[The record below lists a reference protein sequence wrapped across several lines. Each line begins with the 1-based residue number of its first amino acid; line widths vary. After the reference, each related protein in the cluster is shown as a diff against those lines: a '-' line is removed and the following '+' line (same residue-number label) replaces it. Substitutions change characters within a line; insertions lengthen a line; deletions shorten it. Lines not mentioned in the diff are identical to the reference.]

1 MIAFLRG
8 KLAEALPT
16 QVVVDVNGVGYH
28 LFVPLSTFDRLG
40 ELGAD
45 VHLLTHFHV
54 RENDQALYGF
64 ATTDERDLFRL
75 LIGRVSGVGPKVA
88 LGVLS
93 GMSVDEFK
101 SAVVAE
107 DIAAISRIKGLGKK
121 TTERIVLELKD
132 KVGVTE
138 AWSTAAAEAA
148 SGTPALAGKSD
159 AVAGLIALGYK
170 QAEATKAVDSV
181 IKSGVVEANGE
192 SSDLLRE
199 ALRHLQ

>member
-16 QVVVDVNGVGYH
+16 QVAIDVNGVGYE

-40 ELGAD
+40 ETGKE
-45 VHLLTHFHV
+45 VTLLTHFHV
-54 RENDQALYGF
+54 RETEQALYGF
-64 ATTDERDLFRL
+64 ATSEEKDLFRL
-75 LIGRVSGVGPKVA
+75 LIVRVSGVGPKVA

-93 GMSVDEFK
+93 GMSVAEFK
-101 SAVVAE
+101 AAVVGE
-107 DIAAISRIKGLGKK
+107 DIAALSRIKGLGKK
-121 TTERIVLELKD
+121 TAERIVLELKD

-138 AWSTAAAEAA
+138 AWSASAAESA
-148 SGTPALAGKSD
+148 SGSSAQVGRSD

-170 QAEATKAVDSV
+170 QAEAAKAVDAV
-181 IKSGVVEANGE
+181 IRAGTVTAEGD

-199 ALRHLQ
+199 ALRQLQ

>member
-16 QVVVDVNGVGYH
+16 QVAIDVNGVGYE

-40 ELGAD
+40 EIGKE
-45 VHLLTHFHV
+45 VTLLTHFHV
-54 RENDQALYGF
+54 RETEQALYGF
-64 ATTDERDLFRL
+64 ATSEEKDLFRL

-93 GMSVDEFK
+93 GMSVAEFK
-101 SAVVAE
+101 AAVVGE
-107 DIAAISRIKGLGKK
+107 DIAALSRVKGLGKK
-121 TTERIVLELKD
+121 TAERIVLELKD

-138 AWSTAAAEAA
+138 AWSASAAESA
-148 SGTPALAGKSD
+148 SGSSGQVGRSD

-170 QAEATKAVDSV
+170 QAEAAKAVDTVIRAGSV
-181 IKSGVVEANGE
+181 SADGD

-199 ALRHLQ
+199 ALRQLQ